1 MSVETSRPAQQL
13 APVAE
18 PLRGHLRV
26 GEPDGT
32 PDRIEVD
39 SRSLWRGDRP
49 WFPVMGEFHYSR
61 YPRAQWKEEL
71 RKIRAGGI
79 TVVGTYVFWILHEER
94 RGTIRFDGDRDLR
107 HFLQLCGEV
116 GLDAVV
122 RIGPWGHGEARNGA
136 FPDWLLATGCPTRT
150 DDAEYLGHV
159 RTWWTAMARQLDGL
173 YHRNGGPIVGVQIE
187 NELYDQPDH
196 LLTLKNL
203 AKELGID
210 AALWTVTGWGHAQ
223 IPADEF
229 VPLYG
234 GYSEAAWDDPTPGWA
249 RQSRLHYFF
258 TEVRDDY
265 TIGSD
270 LRRDNPADIEAT
282 GGIDTTRY
290 PFATCEL
297 GGGMYTSYHRR
308 PMIPADDV
316 AALALV
322 KLGSGSSYQGFYMYH
337 GGSQMIGELSTTQ
350 ESHATGYPNDCPV
363 INYDFQAPLGE
374 YGQARRSYHLLR
386 QQHAWLAQEGP
397 RLARMT
403 VTLPDDGPSDVDD
416 RETLRWALRS
426 DGRSGYIFIN
436 NHQPVETLP
445 EHRDVQFTIALGDDV
460 VSVPSAP
467 ITVPSG
473 AYAVWPVRYPFAGA
487 ELTATAQI
495 LGTVHVGSVPTL
507 VLVSGDD
514 LPVEVSVTG
523 AKASRLI
530 SGLEGSLNLIE
541 LHDAADGPAQLLVLD
556 QDTAARSW
564 IVPSGAGESLLYF
577 SDSLLLSDD
586 HGEVTAFVT
595 TEQVTVTELRA
606 DGPHTV
612 LDTVGVPQP
621 EKVELTPGRPAGAL
635 REIPSGGP
643 LSRPSAPT
651 DADFADAATWNVELA
666 PDVLEGTDEV
676 LLRFDYEGDVA
687 RLYAGD
693 QLLADHFW
701 YGVPWEIGLRRFA
714 DVISRDGLR
723 LEVLPLRDNA
733 PIHLSSHVKPTFVAG
748 AALSIRSATL
758 HRART
763 ISVTTGR

>member
-1 MSVETSRPAQQL
+1 MTVGTGTPVQQPTPAT
-13 APVAE
+13 AP
-18 PLRGHLRV
+18 LSGHLRL
-26 GEPDGT
+26 GEPEGT
-32 PDRIEVD
+32 PDRIDAD
-39 SRSLWRGDRP
+39 SRSLWRGEQP

-61 YPRAQWKEEL
+61 YPRAQWKDEL

-94 RGTIRFDGDRDLR
+94 QGTIRFDRDRDLR
-107 HFLQLCGEV
+107 HFLELCGEV

-136 FPDWLLATGCPTRT
+136 FPDWLLATGCRTRT
-150 DDAEYLGHV
+150 DDAAYLGHV
-159 RTWWTAMARQLDGL
+159 RTWWNAMARQLDGL
-173 YHRNGGPIVGVQIE
+173 YHREGGPIVGVQIE

-258 TEVRDDY
+258 TKVRDDY

-270 LRRDNPADIEAT
+270 LRHDNPADIEAA

-308 PMIPADDV
+308 PTIPADDV

-337 GGSQMIGELSTTQ
+337 GGSQAIGELSTTQ

-363 INYDFQAPLGE
+363 ISYDFQAPLGE

-473 AYAVWPVRYPFAGA
+473 AYVVWPVRHPFAGT
-487 ELTATAQI
+487 EVTATAQI
-495 LGTVHVGSVPTL
+495 LGTVHVDHVPTL
-507 VLVSGDD
+507 VLVSGDG
-514 LPVEVSVTG
+514 LPVEISVTG
-523 AKASRLI
+523 TKSSTLI

-541 LHDAADGPAQLLVLD
+541 LHDLADSPAQLLVLD
-556 QDTAARSW
+556 QNTAERSW
-564 IVPSGAGESLLYF
+564 IVPPGDGESLLYF

-586 HGEVTAFVT
+586 QGDVTAFVT
-595 TEQVTVTELRA
+595 TERVEVTELRT

-612 LDTVGVPQP
+612 LDTVGVPPP
-621 EKVELTPGRPAGAL
+621 EKVELTPGRPAGAP
-635 REIPSGGP
+635 REIPLGGP
-643 LSRPSAPT
+643 LNRPSAPT
-651 DADFADAATWNVELA
+651 DADFAEAATWNVVLGPA
-666 PDVLEGTDEV
+666 VLEGTDEV
-676 LLRFDYEGDVA
+676 LLRLDYEGDVA

-701 YGVPWEIGLRRFA
+701 YGAPWEVGLRRFA

-723 LEVLPLRDNA
+723 LEILPLRENA

-748 AALSIRSATL
+748 AALGIRLATL
-758 HRART
+758 HRARM
-763 ISVTTGR
+763 ISVPTER